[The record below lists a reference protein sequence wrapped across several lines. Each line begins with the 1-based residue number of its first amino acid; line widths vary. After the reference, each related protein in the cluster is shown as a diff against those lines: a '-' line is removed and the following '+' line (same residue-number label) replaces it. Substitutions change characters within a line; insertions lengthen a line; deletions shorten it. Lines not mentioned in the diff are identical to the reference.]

1 MGTKN
6 HNHLRSSSWD
16 TERDKQD
23 FLSFRTI
30 FCLFTPL
37 TTQKIRILKKW
48 KKKNIQILAL
58 YHHFNIILLL
68 YYYIIILQMCTKNH
82 NHMMYASWDMQCD
95 RHNLLPFWA
104 IFCPITSLI
113 TTKIKICKNVKKQL
127 QILLF
132 FRCAA

>member
-16 TERDKQD
+16 TEWDKQN

-30 FCLFTPL
+30 FWPFTPL

-48 KKKNIQILAL
+48 KKNIQILSL

-68 YYYIIILQMCTKNH
+68 YYCIIILHMCTKNH

-95 RHNLLPFWA
+95 RYNCLPFWA
-104 IFCPITSLI
+104 IFCPITSLM
-113 TTKIKICKNVKKQL
+113 TTKIKIWNVKNTWRYYS
-127 QILLF
+127 F
-132 FRCAA
+132 SHV